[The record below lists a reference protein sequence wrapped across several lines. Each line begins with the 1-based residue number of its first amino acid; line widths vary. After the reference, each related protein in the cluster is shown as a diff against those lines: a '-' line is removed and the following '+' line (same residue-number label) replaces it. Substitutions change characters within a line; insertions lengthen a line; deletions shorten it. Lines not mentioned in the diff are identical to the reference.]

1 MSHFGHLEKRNV
13 MSPGAVHLNYKF
25 LLCLARSLVN
35 ILKCP
40 VCKYSNKYTQEVFA
54 LLVGSSLLMFWD
66 SLPIPSSRVEKTGLL
81 GMLDP

>member
-1 MSHFGHLEKRNV
+1 
-13 MSPGAVHLNYKF
+13 MSPGAVHLNYRF
-25 LLCLARSLVN
+25 LLCLVN
-35 ILKCP
+35 ILNWP
-40 VCKYSNKYTQEVFA
+40 VCKYSSKYTQEVFA